1 MGHMTVEQKYL
12 LFTAPEQVDVCVRRL
27 TEPGRAEV
35 LVKTNRSAISSGT
48 ESLIFRGLFPADE
61 ERDSS
66 IASLQGDFEY
76 PFQYGYCTVGTISK
90 AGDPKN
96 QDWVGRRVFA
106 FQPHASCFLSNIED
120 LIPLPEDLSDEEA
133 VFLPNM
139 ETAVNLL
146 MDGAPIT
153 GERVAVIGLGV
164 IGLLTTSILSQ
175 FPLDLLT
182 GVDILPARR
191 DIVREMLN
199 AVGLT
204 PEEALVKRPKQGYD
218 LIYELSGSPAG
229 LNLALEI
236 AGFETRIVIGSWYG
250 RKDVNLNLGG
260 KFHRSRMKLISS
272 QVSTIASNLTGRWTK
287 ERRFSVAFQH
297 LMRLQP
303 SRWITNRYSLDQAKE
318 AYYQLVSHPED
329 ILQIVFTY

>member
-1 MGHMTVEQKYL
+1 MEQKYL
-12 LFTAPEQVDVCVRRL
+12 LFTSPEQVDVCVRRL
-27 TEPGRAEV
+27 PEPGRNEV

-66 IASLQGDFEY
+66 IASLQGSFEY

-120 LIPLPEDLSDEEA
+120 LIPLPDDLSDDLA
-133 VFLPNM
+133 IFLPNM

-146 MDGAPIT
+146 MDGAPLT

-164 IGLLTTSILSQ
+164 IGMLTTSILSQ

-182 GVDILPARR
+182 GVDILPTRR
-191 DIVREMLN
+191 DKVREMLN
-199 AVGLT
+199 SIGLS
-204 PEEALVKRPKQGYD
+204 PEEALFKRPKQGYD
-218 LIYELSGSPAG
+218 LIYELSGSPMG
-229 LNLALEI
+229 LNLALEL
-236 AGFETRIVIGSWYG
+236 AGFESRIVIGSWYG
-250 RKDVNLNLGG
+250 RKGVNLNLGG

-272 QVSTIASNLTGRWTK
+272 QVSTIPSNLTGRWTK

-303 SRWITNRYSLDQAKE
+303 SRWITHRYSLDQAKE
-318 AYYQLVSHPED
+318 AYFQLVSHPED
-329 ILQIVFTY
+329 MLQIVFTY